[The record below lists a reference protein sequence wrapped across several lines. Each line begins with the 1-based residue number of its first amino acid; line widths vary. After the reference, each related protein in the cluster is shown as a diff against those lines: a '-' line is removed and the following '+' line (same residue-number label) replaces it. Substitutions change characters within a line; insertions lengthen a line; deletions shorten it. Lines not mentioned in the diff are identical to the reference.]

1 MSAITSCSPFC
12 VASSYHH
19 LSISQDSGYHVK
31 SPTARGWPPSAGV
44 AVCRDHHPAL
54 TSLRNNSNRGGEH
67 LSSADVR
74 KTIDNISQQFSEAME
89 LLNDA
94 RSSTGTV
101 YFSEDME
108 DAQTQVADTLK
119 CYNTLLGK
127 LNEEQRKNVIR
138 SVGLRMEE
146 LKSRCHYLRNWPR
159 NEN

>member
-1 MSAITSCSPFC
+1 MSAITCARLS
-12 VASSYHH
+12 VLRRSYHH
-19 LSISQDSGYHVK
+19 LSISQRFRYHVK

-54 TSLRNNSNRGGEH
+54 TSLRNNSNHGGEH

-146 LKSRCHYLRNWPR
+146 LKSQMSLL
-159 NEN
+159 EELAKE